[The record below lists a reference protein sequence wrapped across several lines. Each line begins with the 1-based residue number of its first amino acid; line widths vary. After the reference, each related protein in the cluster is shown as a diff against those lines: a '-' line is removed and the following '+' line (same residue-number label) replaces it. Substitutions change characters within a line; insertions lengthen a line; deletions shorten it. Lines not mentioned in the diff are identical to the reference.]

1 MLAQNTPAVP
11 QRRAGDFWLYWAG
24 QTISLIGSA
33 LTNFALALLVFNLT
47 GSALDLGLT
56 TAAAWLPYVV
66 FGLPIGTWVDRINR
80 KGFMISMDI
89 VRAVLLAVVPTLAL
103 VGHLPLWWIYVVLFL
118 NATLGIGFNAA
129 GNAAIASLAKSRGLV
144 QANGFIQTSA
154 WLALVVGPLLAT
166 FLLTRISL
174 QGVLWVDAASF
185 LVSAA
190 TLVLVRTSFNRTSP
204 RTETETKTTFW
215 RDLVEGL
222 RYVLSHPLLRAL
234 GLITLL
240 ANLALGT
247 IVAQTVLVAKEV
259 FAASDAQVGGFA
271 TALGLGG
278 AVASL
283 LAGPLKRFFSYG
295 VLLLGSLLLFG
306 VLTIVLV
313 LTHSYWA
320 GVVLWGCM
328 FGMIGFFDTAFPA
341 IIQAVT
347 PDAVLG
353 RVSTVL
359 EMLAVLAV
367 PLSAVL
373 GGWIIDQV
381 GNVSLI
387 FAILG
392 GFVIIVALAFVISPL
407 ARVERYLPA
416 ERPVEATQS
425 IGTSSE

>member
-1 MLAQNTPAVP
+1 MIAQDRLAVP
-11 QRRAGDFWLYWAG
+11 ARRAGDFWLYWAG

-33 LTNFALALLVFNLT
+33 LTSFALPLLVFKLS
-47 GSALDLGLT
+47 GSALDLGLS

-80 KGFMISMDI
+80 KGLMISMDI
-89 VRAVLLAVVPTLAL
+89 VRAALLAVVPTLAL
-103 VGHLPLWWIYVVLFL
+103 VGHLPLWWIYVVLFF

-129 GNAAIASLAKSRGLV
+129 GYAAIASLAKSKGLV
-144 QANGFIQTSA
+144 RANGYIQTSA
-154 WLALVVGPLLAT
+154 WLALVIGPLLAT

-190 TLVLVRTSFNRTSP
+190 MLVLVRTSFNRASP
-204 RTETETKTTFW
+204 RTETETETRSAFG

-222 RYVLSHPLLRAL
+222 HYVLSHPLLRAL
-234 GLITLL
+234 GLIALL

-247 IVAQTVLVAKEV
+247 IVAQLVLVAKDV
-259 FAASDAQVGGFA
+259 FAASDAQVAGFA
-271 TALGLGG
+271 TALGIGG

-283 LAGPLKRFFSYG
+283 LAGPLKRIFPYG

-328 FGMIGFFDTAFPA
+328 FGMIGFFDVAFPA

-353 RVSTVL
+353 RVTTVL
-359 EMLAVLAV
+359 EMLAVLSV

-373 GGWIIDQV
+373 GGWIIDRV
-381 GNVSLI
+381 GNVSLV
-387 FAILG
+387 FGILG
-392 GFVIIVALAFVISPL
+392 GFVALVALVFMLSPL
-407 ARVERYLPA
+407 AHVERYLPPA
-416 ERPVEATQS
+416 PEVAGETVSAQ
-425 IGTSSE
+425 

>member
-1 MLAQNTPAVP
+1 MAQQISVVP
-11 QRRAGDFWLYWAG
+11 ERRAGDFWLYWAG

-33 LTNFALALLVFNLT
+33 LTNFALPLLVFKFT
-47 GSALDLGLT
+47 GSALDLGIT
-56 TAAAWLPYVV
+56 TAAAWLPYVL

-89 VRAVLLAVVPTLAL
+89 VRAAPLALLPTLAL
-103 VGHLPLWWIYVVLFL
+103 LGNLPLWWVYVVLFL
-118 NATLGIGFNAA
+118 NTTLSVGFNAA
-129 GNAAIASLAKSRGLV
+129 GYAAIASLARSKGLV
-144 QANGFIQTSA
+144 QANGYIQTSA
-154 WLALVVGPLLAT
+154 WLALVIGPLLAT

-174 QGVLWVDAASF
+174 QGVLWVDAATF

-190 TLVLVRTSFNRTSP
+190 SLVLVRTSFNRTLP
-204 RTETETKTTFW
+204 QAETRNTFG

-222 RYVLSHPLLRAL
+222 RYVFSHPLLRSL
-234 GLITLL
+234 GLIALL

-247 IVAQTVLVAKEV
+247 IVAQLVLVAKDV
-259 FAASDAQVGGFA
+259 FAASDAQAAGFA

-278 AVASL
+278 AIASL
-283 LAGPLKRFFSYG
+283 LSGPLKRFLPYG
-295 VLLLGSLLLFG
+295 VLLLGSELLFG

-313 LTHSYWA
+313 LTHSYWV

-328 FGMIGFFDTAFPA
+328 FGMIGFFDVAFPA

-359 EMLAVLAV
+359 EMLAVLSV

-373 GGWIIDQV
+373 GGWIIDRV
-381 GNVSLI
+381 GNVTLI

-392 GFVIIVALAFVISPL
+392 GFVVLVALAFLASPL
-407 ARVERYLPA
+407 ARVERYLSPA
-416 ERPVEATQS
+416 QPEDVPQQS
-425 IGTSSE
+425 VDAAQ